1 MSPPDALLL
10 FDGVCNLCSGSVQAV
25 LAIDRKGLIRFTPIQ
40 SPYGRQLALAHGI
53 DPDAPTSFLF
63 LDKGRALEKSEAV
76 IALLRRLGPPWSWLA
91 ILRLLPERW
100 RDAAYDA
107 LAANR
112 YRLLGR
118 RRTCM
123 VPSAAVR
130 ERFVLEPPGRDTP
143 EQLGGRPS

>member
-1 MSPPDALLL
+1 MSAPDALWL
-10 FDGVCNLCSGSVQAV
+10 FDGVCHLCSGSVQAV

-53 DPDAPTSFLF
+53 DPDQPTSFLF
-63 LDKGRALEKSEAV
+63 LDRGQALQKSAAV
-76 IALLRRLGPPWSWLA
+76 LALLRRLGPPWSWLTV
-91 ILRLLPERW
+91 LGLLPERW

-118 RRTCM
+118 RTTCM
-123 VPSAAVR
+123 VPTPAQRA
-130 ERFVLEPPGRDTP
+130 RFLLDPPD
-143 EQLGGRPS
+143 